1 MTENSHEACRP
12 KENTGASSVWI
23 QEAGCIKT
31 VLITGNLITGNV
43 DPCGTTVRYS
53 WFVQEPVCT
62 SRKDASKLQRL
73 YRSHSNYRTAL
84 IIELP

>member
-53 WFVQEPVCT
+53 WFVQEPLFVLVEKTRLSCSACT
-62 SRKDASKLQRL
+62 VAI
-73 YRSHSNYRTAL
+73 L